1 MNLEQSEQRRPEE
14 IVLLTRAIE
23 YFTSATNE
31 FSEAYRQLERQVE
44 RLNSELQRKNHELQ
58 KSLQETESLRSY
70 LNNILTS
77 MDAGVICCDVEG
89 RITVFNRAAEKLTG
103 YSAKDVIGSKYDE
116 IFAGTMP
123 SRFSPV
129 ELLRKRQ
136 KVTHHEK
143 HILRAD
149 GSLLPVKFSVNLLQD
164 DSGEPIGVVE
174 VFEDLSEIRRWEREL
189 QHARTLMALGEMAGQ
204 VAHEIR
210 NPLGAIAGFAALLD
224 RDTPE
229 GDPRKRLV
237 RKIIEGVGNMDRIIG
252 NLVFLARPVKPNL
265 KPVNLKWL
273 LNDVV
278 DHILFEFRDSGKVLR
293 FKKKFPRQNVQLMA
307 DPHLIQQ
314 MFLHLL
320 RNAAEAVT
328 DDGEIEIQLQRKVAG
343 GVRISIRDHG
353 KGMPVD
359 VQDRL
364 FQPFATS
371 KHRGTGLGLP
381 IVRKIVELHQ
391 GTIDIKSR
399 LGWGTRVTLEFP
411 DSA

>member
-1 MNLEQSEQRRPEE
+1 M
-14 IVLLTRAIE
+14 
-23 YFTSATNE
+23 
-31 FSEAYRQLERQVE
+31 
-44 RLNSELQRKNHELQ
+44 
-58 KSLQETESLRSY
+58 RSY

-136 KVTHHEK
+136 KVAHHEK

-411 DSA
+411 DST